1 MILPKP
7 DRNLKF
13 NPMRPLT
20 LKITVWLISILIF
33 SHGYGQPTSHSNLA
47 LVGARIYVSPT
58 AAPIEDGTVLIH
70 NGRITAVGPR
80 DEIKV
85 PATWSV
91 IDCKDLTLTA
101 AFWNCHVHF
110 IEPKW
115 QDADLMPAA
124 QFNRQMEQ
132 MITSHGFV
140 HVYDLA
146 EFTIGNVL
154 RIRNRIKKGDVNGP
168 VIYTT
173 GVPLVP
179 MNGSPFYIAPLKLP
193 EVADPQQAV
202 AHIRQQIDSGADGIK
217 IWTGSPTGNKV
228 VYMPEDIVRAIT
240 ETAHRIGK
248 PVFAHPT
255 DTKGVMIAVNN
266 GVDILAHTSPDDGRL
281 WNVDTIQ
288 QMIAAN
294 VALIPTLKLWKD
306 ELKKGGITD
315 WAHHPLVLTAQQQL
329 HDFYKAGGTVL
340 FGTDVG
346 YLTDYATT
354 DEYVLLAGAGLN
366 FNQILAMLTTTP
378 AQRFGQS
385 RHTGRITVGFDADIV
400 LLAGDPAA
408 DIQVLDK
415 VAYTIRRG
423 KIIYTKTPPDTT
435 P

>member
-1 MILPKP
+1 
-7 DRNLKF
+7 
-13 NPMRPLT
+13 MRLLT
-20 LKITVWLISILIF
+20 LKITWCLIGILIF
-33 SHGYGQPTSHSNLA
+33 SHGYGQRNTTHSNLA
-47 LVGARIYVSPT
+47 LVGARIYTSPT
-58 AAPIEDGTVLIH
+58 AAPIENGTVLIH
-70 NGRITAVGPR
+70 NGRISAVGPK

-85 PATWSV
+85 PFTWSV

-140 HVYDLA
+140 RVWDIA

-154 RIRNRIKKGDVNGP
+154 RIRNRIKRGDVNGP

-179 MNGSPFYIAPLKLP
+179 PGGSPFYIAPLKLP
-193 EVADPQQAV
+193 EVTDAQQAV
-202 AHIRQQIDSGADGIK
+202 AHVREQIDSGADGIK

-228 VYMPEDIVRAIT
+228 VYMPEDIVRQIA
-240 ETAHRIGK
+240 ETAHRLRK

-281 WNVDTIQ
+281 WSADTIG
-288 QMIAAN
+288 QMIAAR

-306 ELKKGGITD
+306 ELKKGGAID

-329 HDFYKAGGTVL
+329 HDFEKAGGTVL

-354 DEYVLLAGAGLN
+354 DEYVMLAGAGLN
-366 FNQILAMLTTTP
+366 FSEILAMLTTTP

-385 RHTGRITVGFDADIV
+385 RHTGRIAVGMDADIV

-408 DIQVLDK
+408 DIRTLDK
-415 VAYTIRRG
+415 VAYTIHRG
-423 KIIYTKTPPDTT
+423 KIIYSQNQPPKE
-435 P
+435 

>member
-1 MILPKP
+1 MS
-7 DRNLKF
+7 
-13 NPMRPLT
+13 PLT
-20 LKITVWLISILIF
+20 RRIAFWLISILVF
-33 SHGYGQPTSHSNLA
+33 SHGYGQPITSRSNLA
-47 LVGARIYVSPT
+47 LVGAKIYPSPT
-58 AAPIEDGTVLIH
+58 AAPIEDGIVLIH
-70 NGRITAVGPR
+70 NGRIAAVGPR
-80 DEIKV
+80 DKIRV
-85 PATWSV
+85 PATWPV

-115 QDADLMPAA
+115 QDADLMPPA

-140 HVYDLA
+140 YVYDLA
-146 EFTIGNVL
+146 ELTIGNVL

-179 MNGSPFYIAPLKLP
+179 PNGSPFYIAPLKLP
-193 EVADPQQAV
+193 EATDPQQAI
-202 AHIRQQIDSGADGIK
+202 AHIRRQIDSGADGIK

-228 VYMPEDIVRAIT
+228 VYMPEDIVRQIT
-240 ETAHRIGK
+240 ETAHRLGK

-281 WNVDTIQ
+281 WSNDTIQ
-288 QMIAAN
+288 QMVAVR

-306 ELKKGGITD
+306 ELKKGGVTD

-329 HDFYKAGGTVL
+329 HDFYKAGGIVL

-346 YLTDYATT
+346 YLTDYATS

-366 FNQILAMLTTTP
+366 FSQILAMLTTTP

-385 RHTGRITVGFDADIV
+385 RHTGRIAVGMDADLV

-408 DIQVLDK
+408 DIQSLDK

-423 KIIYTKTPPDTT
+423 KIIYSKTPPDTT

>member
-1 MILPKP
+1 
-7 DRNLKF
+7 
-13 NPMRPLT
+13 
-20 LKITVWLISILIF
+20 LKITLWLIAILIF
-33 SHGYGQPTSHSNLA
+33 SHGYGQRTSSHPNLA
-47 LVGARIYVSPT
+47 LVGARIYTSPT

-70 NGRITAVGPR
+70 NGRISAVGPR
-80 DEIKV
+80 DKIKV
-85 PATWSV
+85 PASWPV

-124 QFNRQMEQ
+124 RFNRQMEQ

-140 HVYDLA
+140 YVYDLA
-146 EFTIGNVL
+146 EFSIGNVL
-154 RIRNRIKKGDVNGP
+154 RIRNRIKKGDVDGP
-168 VIYTT
+168 TIYTT

-179 MNGSPFYIAPLKLP
+179 QNGSPFYIAPLKLP
-193 EVADPQQAV
+193 EAADPQQAI
-202 AHIRQQIDSGADGIK
+202 AHVRQQIDSGADGIK
-217 IWTGSPTGNKV
+217 IWTGSPTGNHV
-228 VYMPEDIVRAIT
+228 VYMSDDIVRQIT
-240 ETAHRIGK
+240 ETAHRFGK

-255 DTKGVMIAVNN
+255 DTRGVIIAMND

-281 WNVDTIQ
+281 WSFDTIQ
-288 QMIAAN
+288 QMIAAHL
-294 VALIPTLKLWKD
+294 ALIPTLKLWKD
-306 ELKKGGITD
+306 ELKKSGTTD

-329 HDFYKAGGTVL
+329 HDFYRAGGTVL

-354 DEYVLLAGAGLN
+354 DEYILLAGAGLN

-385 RHTGRITVGFDADIV
+385 RHTGRIAVGLDADIV

-408 DIQVLDK
+408 DIQYLDK
-415 VAYTIRRG
+415 VTYTIRQG
-423 KIIYTKTPPDTT
+423 KIIYNKTPPEAT

>member
-1 MILPKP
+1 MKP
-7 DRNLKF
+7 LSF
-13 NPMRPLT
+13 QIT
-20 LKITVWLISILIF
+20 LWLFTLLIF
-33 SHGYGQPTSHSNLA
+33 SHGYGQRTTTHSNLA
-47 LVGARIYVSPT
+47 LVGARIYTSPT
-58 AAPIEDGTVLIH
+58 AAPIENGTVLIR
-70 NGRITAVGPR
+70 NGRITAVGPK

-85 PATWSV
+85 PSNWSV

-140 HVYDLA
+140 HVWDIA

-154 RIRNRIKKGDVNGP
+154 RIRNRIKRGDVNGP

-179 MNGSPFYIAPLKLP
+179 PNGSPFYIAPLKLP
-193 EVADPQQAV
+193 EATDAQQAI
-202 AHIRQQIDSGADGIK
+202 AHVHEQIDSWADAIK

-228 VYMPEDIVRAIT
+228 VYMPEEIVRQIT
-240 ETAHRIGK
+240 ETAHRLGK

-281 WNVDTIQ
+281 WSADTIGQ
-288 QMIAAN
+288 IIAAH

-306 ELKKGGITD
+306 ELKKGG
-315 WAHHPLVLTAQQQL
+315 
-329 HDFYKAGGTVL
+329 
-340 FGTDVG
+340 TDVG

-354 DEYVLLAGAGLN
+354 DEFVMLAAAGLN
-366 FNQILAMLTTTP
+366 FSEILAILTTTP
-378 AQRFGQS
+378 ARRFGQS
-385 RHTGRITVGFDADIV
+385 RHTGRIAVGLDADIV

-408 DIQVLDK
+408 DIQALDK
-415 VAYTIRRG
+415 VAYTIHRG
-423 KIIYTKTPPDTT
+423 KIIYSKTPPVSTQ
-435 P
+435 

>member
-1 MILPKP
+1 
-7 DRNLKF
+7 
-13 NPMRPLT
+13 MRPLS
-20 LKITVWLISILIF
+20 LKITLLLITILII
-33 SHGYGQPTSHSNLA
+33 SHGYGQRTTAHSGLA
-47 LVGARIYVSPT
+47 LVGARIYTSPT
-58 AAPIEDGTVLIH
+58 AAPIEDGIVLIR
-70 NGRITAVGPR
+70 NGRIAAVGPR
-80 DEIKV
+80 DKIKV
-85 PATWSV
+85 PASYAV

-132 MITSHGFV
+132 MITSHGFD
-140 HVYDLA
+140 HVFDLA

-179 MNGSPFYIAPLKLP
+179 VNGSPFYIAPLKLP
-193 EVADPQQAV
+193 EATDPQQAA
-202 AHIRQQIDSGADGIK
+202 AHVRGQIDSGADGIK
-217 IWTGSPTGNKV
+217 LWTGSPIGNKV
-228 VYMPEDIVRAIT
+228 VYMPEDIVRQIT
-240 ETAHRIGK
+240 ETAHRFGK

-266 GVDILAHTSPDDGRL
+266 GVDILAHTAPDDGRQ
-281 WNVDTIQ
+281 WNIDTIQ
-288 QMIAAN
+288 QMIAAR

-306 ELKKGGITD
+306 ELKKSGTTD

-346 YLTDYATT
+346 YLTDYATS
-354 DEYVLLAGAGLN
+354 DEYVMLAGAGLN

-385 RHTGRITVGFDADIV
+385 RHTGRIAVGLDADIV

-408 DIQVLDK
+408 DIQALDK

-423 KIIYTKTPPDTT
+423 KIIYSKTPPDTT